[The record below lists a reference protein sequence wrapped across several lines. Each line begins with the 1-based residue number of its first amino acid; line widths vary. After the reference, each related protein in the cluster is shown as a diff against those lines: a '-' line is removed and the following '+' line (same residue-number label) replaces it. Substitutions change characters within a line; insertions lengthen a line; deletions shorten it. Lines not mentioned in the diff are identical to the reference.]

1 MSIYPSD
8 LRELVVRP
16 VLAAMDRAAPGKL
29 NTPVAVELL
38 MGTAAHE
45 SMGGRYLRQQPGP
58 ARGIYQIEPATFRD
72 LMRWLEGRPALREVV
87 MEWASP
93 AVVPAAQVAG
103 NLYFATAVAR
113 ANYWRKPF
121 AMPRVVDVPE
131 LAAIWKRFWNTEAG
145 KGTVEQFIRHYKE
158 LAL

>member
-1 MSIYPSD
+1 MTILAED

-16 VLAAMDRAAPGKL
+16 VLAAMARAQPGIDS
-29 NTPVAVELL
+29 PAAVELL

-45 SMGGRYLRQQPGP
+45 SLLGKYLRQHPGP
-58 ARGIYQIEPATFRD
+58 ARGIYQIEPDTYHD
-72 LMRWLEGRPALREVV
+72 LERWLETRPRLREAV

-93 AVVPAAQVAG
+93 QVSPGAQIAG

-121 AMPRVVDVPE
+121 TMPYNPDLPTQART
-131 LAAIWKRFWNTEAG
+131 WKRWWNTTAG
-145 KGTVEQFIRHYKE
+145 KGTVEQYIRHYRE
-158 LAL
+158 LVQ